1 MKSAV
6 QSALDAIAASI
17 PDVSRSVSWTGKRR
31 TASAV
36 RKLACTVKVVAI
48 EGDGGAEFLTGAAA
62 PTDSQAWT
70 LRLLER
76 DWPDVTPP
84 EVEDVVTFEDGSAA
98 DPAPEPYAVS
108 SVVRHVGGY
117 WTVIVQPRKKRGRY
131 D

>member
-1 MKSAV
+1 MKTAV
-6 QSALDAIAASI
+6 QSALDAIAQAI
-17 PDVSRSVSWTGKRR
+17 PDVARFVSWTGKRR

-36 RKLACTVKVVAI
+36 RKLDCTVRVIAT

-62 PTDSQAWT
+62 PTDAQQWT

-76 DWPDVTPP
+76 DWPDETPP

-98 DPAPEPYAVS
+98 NPAPEPFAVS

-117 WTVIVQPRKKRGRY
+117 WTVIVQPRKKRSRY